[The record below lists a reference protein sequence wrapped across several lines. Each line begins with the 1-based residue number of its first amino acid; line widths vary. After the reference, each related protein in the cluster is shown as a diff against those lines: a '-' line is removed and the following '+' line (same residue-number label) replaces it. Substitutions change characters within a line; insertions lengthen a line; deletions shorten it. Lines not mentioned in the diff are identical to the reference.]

1 MFFYLSK
8 YIFFG
13 IPLAAILF
21 FIISLCRYISAKMK
35 NKKEPCSFDT
45 EEVNKRKKLL
55 IISSVIVG
63 VLAAVVVAFA
73 VMLCMAVAYM

>member
-21 FIISLCRYISAKMK
+21 FIISLFRYICAKIK
-35 NKKEPCSFDT
+35 NKKEPGSFGT
-45 EEVNKRKKLL
+45 EEMKKRKILL
-55 IISSVIVG
+55 IVSSVIVG
-63 VLAAVVVAFA
+63 VLVAVVVAFV
-73 VMLCMAVAYM
+73 VMIYMAVAYM